1 MLAAAVAEDKQ
12 FEGRFGNRRNY
23 FVEMRMW
30 EINYRYLLLQRLDLS
45 TAKFFTQITANSAK
59 NTDRA

>member
-1 MLAAAVAEDKQ
+1 MQ
-12 FEGRFGNRRNY
+12 
-23 FVEMRMW
+23 MW
-30 EINYRYLLLQRLDLS
+30 EINYRYLLVQRLDLS